1 MFVRRL
7 IGVMASMQAAFCAWI
22 EYTMEQKASER
33 ADAYCEQSSLP
44 ETLVVN
50 TPASVSNSFVD
61 IPLVVNSAVRCGGS
75 YKFAGGPVEHS
86 PTPLPCPYSPVN
98 FGERTPLL
106 LDNFKCVNL
115 DTTEVVSRLNWSTG
129 VLQEEVRPA
138 DANAVYSHTIGED
151 IENDAISL
159 QEGRLSQKL
168 SASPVTNTST
178 LIVSNGAPPALPPRK
193 ISSIS
198 DYRSSSN
205 TPDNLSPNMQ
215 MHIASTRSYNSSNAL
230 DHLRDIIS
238 FQNKERQR

>member
-44 ETLVVN
+44 APLVVD

-98 FGERTPLL
+98 FGEPTPLL
-106 LDNFKCVNL
+106 LDKFKCVNL

-129 VLQEEVRPA
+129 VHQEEVRPA
-138 DANAVYSHTIGED
+138 DTNAVYPHTIGED
-151 IENDAISL
+151 IKNDAISS
-159 QEGRLSQKL
+159 QEGRLSQKRN
-168 SASPVTNTST
+168 ASPVMDTPTLLVST
-178 LIVSNGAPPALPPRK
+178 GAPPAPPPRK
-193 ISSIS
+193 ISNIS
-198 DYRSSSN
+198 DCYRSSSSI
-205 TPDNLSPNMQ
+205 PDNLGHNMQ
-215 MHIASTRSYNSSNAL
+215 MHIASTRGNAL
-230 DHLRDIIS
+230 EHLRDIVS
-238 FQNKERQR
+238 LQNKERQR